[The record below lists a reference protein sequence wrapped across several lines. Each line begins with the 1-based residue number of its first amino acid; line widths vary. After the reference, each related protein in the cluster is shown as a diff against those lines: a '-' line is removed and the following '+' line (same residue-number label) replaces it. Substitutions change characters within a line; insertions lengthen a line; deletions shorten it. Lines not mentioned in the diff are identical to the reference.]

1 MLGDLSKYYEVG
13 SNGYCGT
20 ISTGWGDA
28 GGKSYGLYQLS
39 SVAGSVTSFIW
50 WLSNHNNEYH
60 NRLVRYPVG
69 SKSFDNEWKAIASE
83 NPEEFGRL
91 QHDYIKRIYYD
102 EAVEALR
109 EIYFNIEKHSEIMKD
124 VIWSR
129 AVQYGVGNIKE
140 MFTDALRAME
150 RKSGNEYPNLSYVD
164 DKYFDAELIK
174 AIYLDVCHTE
184 AWTNGSPSLR
194 RGLYARFESECDDA
208 LNALLEE
215 SLDY

>member
-13 SNGYCGT
+13 SNGHCGT

-28 GGKSYGLYQLS
+28 GGKSYGLYQLAS
-39 SVAGSVTSFIW
+39 AVGSVASFIH
-50 WLSNHNNEYH
+50 WLAAHNYDFH
-60 NRLVRYPVG
+60 VRLTRYPVTSAG
-69 SKSFDNEWKAIASE
+69 FDSEWKSIASE
-83 NPEEFGRL
+83 HEEEFSML

-109 EIYFNIEKHSEIMKD
+109 EIYFNVEKHSEIMKD

-150 RKSGNEYPNLSYVD
+150 RKSGNEYPNLSYID
-164 DKYFDAELIK
+164 DRYFDEELIK
-174 AIYLDVCHTE
+174 AIYLDVCHTPE
-184 AWTNGSPSLR
+184 WTNGSPRLR

-208 LNALLEE
+208 LNALQEE
-215 SLDY
+215 LLGD